1 MPLTAGYHPMRSLKL
16 RWRRLQSANMVK
28 LWKLVRETL
37 SPMGKASFRRFLA
50 NVTQLAQCVGISR
63 DQTATTDWHWPYLV
77 RIESTTTWSSA
88 RGDSEAIYARDRMN
102 GEKYVALRR
111 PRRRLSLCP
120 DRVGRRAV
128 EYGCGRWR
136 VCRWWRISGS
146 RRRRRYLR
154 QRRNR
159 FFEFCWSVLMHAR
172 YYPPLRLLLLL
183 LRQPCKPQLAAAAR
197 VDWIGW
203 IAIWRCFCGCSYHQ
217 YACGGGLC
225 GLRSQKNYRQT
236 HAKACRLV
244 QLWRG
249 RSIKETD
256 WCDG

>member
-1 MPLTAGYHPMRSLKL
+1 MPLTASYHPMRSLKL
-16 RWRRLQSANMVK
+16 SRWRRLQSANMVK

-63 DQTATTDWHWPYLV
+63 DQIATTDWHWPYLV
-77 RIESTTTWSSA
+77 RIESTTTWSA
-88 RGDSEAIYARDRMN
+88 VAIYARDRMN

-111 PRRRLSLCP
+111 RRRRLSLCP
-120 DRVGRRAV
+120 DRVGRRTV

-183 LRQPCKPQLAAAAR
+183 LLRQPCKPQQRSGKGWL
-197 VDWIGW
+197 DWMD
-203 IAIWRCFCGCSYHQ
+203 CDLTLF
-217 YACGGGLC
+217 
-225 GLRSQKNYRQT
+225 
-236 HAKACRLV
+236 
-244 QLWRG
+244 LWLFLPHYKHVVVV
-249 RSIKETD
+249 SVEPEEL
-256 WCDG
+256 